1 MKSALAI
8 HRLVQC
14 GHTTMRAEPRNAKH
28 AIDWRDRSPPAVAR
42 ERRCGL
48 TSKWHKPRP
57 RLCPAPNVQRSVV
70 WKTIGHQRIRAHIA
84 GCARAVWNSN
94 GLLPDGMSISDLE
107 NSRHGVEK
115 FSQVREVNVRAHMIG
130 AV

>member
-42 ERRCGL
+42 EKRCGL
-48 TSKWHKPRP
+48 TSKWHKRRR
-57 RLCPAPNVQRSVV
+57 RLCPAPERT
-70 WKTIGHQRIRAHIA
+70 KKCG
-84 GCARAVWNSN
+84 
-94 GLLPDGMSISDLE
+94 LE
-107 NSRHGVEK
+107 NDWSSANTCAHRRMRPRR
-115 FSQVREVNVRAHMIG
+115 RELQRFAPIWDGHL
-130 AV
+130 